1 VNTVAE
7 LSLTDWWPVRVVLV
21 AALVLAGLL
30 AWRVRRR
37 AATIAVTALA
47 LLLTVV
53 NLLVLVNASYG
64 YYHTLGQAVGLSSR
78 DASRLGALNRSQVPA
93 SGVPQMPASGVVV
106 AISIPGRTSGFSARA
121 AQVYLPP
128 AWFAQP
134 RLKLP
139 VLLLLHGTPGSP
151 TDWIDGGGAADTL
164 DTWASTHH
172 GIAPIVVMPD
182 INGSFDNDT
191 ECVDGP
197 AGQAETYLTEDVP
210 AFVANRFFTQPP
222 GRQWALAGLSE
233 GGSCAMML
241 VLRRPG
247 QFATFADYSGLA
259 GPRSGNG
266 NALGNTVDALF
277 AHSLTEFRAHEPGWL
292 LTHRRY
298 PQVSGWFE
306 AGDHDGDPLTAARQ
320 LEPLA
325 RAAGVAT
332 QLVVVHGADHSF
344 SLWRRAFADSL
355 PWLAGRLGLP

>member
-1 VNTVAE
+1 VSTVAE
-7 LSLTDWWPVRVVLV
+7 LSLTDWWPLRVVLV
-21 AALVLAGLL
+21 AALALAGLL

-37 AATIAVTALA
+37 AATIAVSALA

-64 YYHTLGQAVGLSSR
+64 YYLTVGQAVGLSGR
-78 DASRLGALNRSQVPA
+78 DASPLGALNRSQRPA
-93 SGVPQMPASGVVV
+93 SGVLA

-128 AWFAQP
+128 AWFGQP
-134 RLKLP
+134 RPKLP
-139 VLLLLHGTPGSP
+139 VLLLLHGTPGAP
-151 TDWIDGGGAADTL
+151 TDWIDRGGAVDTL
-164 DTWASTHH
+164 DTWASAHR

-182 INGSFDNDT
+182 INGSFDSDT

-210 AFVANRFFTQPP
+210 AFVADRFFTQPP

-241 VLRRPG
+241 VLRHPG
-247 QFATFADYSGLA
+247 QFATFADYGGLA
-259 GPRSGNG
+259 GPRSGGG
-266 NALGNTVDALF
+266 NALGDTVDALF

-306 AGDHDGDPLTAARQ
+306 AGDYDGDPLTAARQ

-325 RAAGVAT
+325 RAAGVST
-332 QLVVVHGADHSF
+332 QLVVVHAADHSF
-344 SLWRRAFADSL
+344 FLWRKAFADSL